1 MNRMNGFSLSETSPM
16 QNNYMTGGNSNKN
29 PNQNPNNVME
39 DINYLLSEVRKGLE
53 PLPSVS
59 KKQSGGMGGVSNDYD
74 DNFDNDE
81 LLYNLDDNDELNGDN
96 SLLMN
101 GGARRK
107 NKQSGGED
115 EVKKKREP
123 NEYMKGSIEM
133 QRIIKEKY
141 PDLKG
146 GVPMIKTVSRLFKDH
161 GSWSNVKKYFE
172 NNSNK
177 VKQLY
182 EEFANEPR
190 APRKPSKK
198 KSKTKPIVSG
208 GATTKKSSKKSS
220 KKTSKKSRSKRTSKM
235 ILPDQNNV
243 QKKSG
248 SKKSRSKKSGSKK
261 SGSKKSVKK
270 STKTKKK

>member
-16 QNNYMTGGNSNKN
+16 QNNYMTGGNSK
-29 PNQNPNNVME
+29 QNPNDVME

-74 DNFDNDE
+74 DYDDRDDE

-133 QRIIKEKY
+133 QRIIKDKY

-220 KKTSKKSRSKRTSKM
+220 KKTSKKSRSKRKSKM

-243 QKKSG
+243 Q
-248 SKKSRSKKSGSKK
+248 KKSRSKKSGSKK